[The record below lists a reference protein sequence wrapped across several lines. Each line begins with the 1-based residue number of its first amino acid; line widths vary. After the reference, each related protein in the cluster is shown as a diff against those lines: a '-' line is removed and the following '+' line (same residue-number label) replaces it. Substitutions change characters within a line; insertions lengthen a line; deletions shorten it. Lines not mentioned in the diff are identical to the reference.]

1 MAGLRIGGLASG
13 MDTDSIVFELM
24 KAERLPLNKLTQNKQ
39 LLEWQ
44 RDDYREMNKLLQ
56 DFDKFIF
63 DNMTLQ
69 SNLIKKKVTSS
80 DTSAVTA
87 TANSSAANINTKISV
102 TQTAKS
108 ATWISTKETT
118 FMSGAQSTLNLMV
131 TNGDGTTTDNIELV
145 IEATDTVDDVLSKL
159 SKKTELGISAFR
171 DSETGKV
178 VMTKKDTG
186 ENTSIKLN
194 DEVTASVFR
203 SLGFEDAL
211 AENELN
217 VGAEGSKGQ
226 NAKFSINGLS
236 TSRTTNTFTI
246 DNVTYTLHK
255 ENSEAT
261 IALSNDTDN
270 MVDKIVQFVNKYN
283 EMLEKINGK
292 LTEERYRSYQP
303 LSTEEQES
311 MTEKQVEQW
320 EERAKSGLIKNDSI
334 LSSGLS
340 KMRNDF
346 YSPVSGTAVNSDY
359 SQLTQIGIKTSSNY
373 LEKGKLIID
382 EAKLREAVEKDPH
395 AVFQLFNASGTT
407 TEEKGI
413 ARRVRDTISGTI
425 KNIEQKAGKATFTN
439 QQYMIG
445 RNLTNINTQIDRFE
459 DRLTK
464 IEDRYWRQFT
474 AMEKA
479 IQQSNSQMSYLMQ
492 SFA

>member
-1 MAGLRIGGLASG
+1 MSGLRIGGLASG
-13 MDTDSIVFELM
+13 MDTDGIVSELM
-24 KAERLPLNKLTQNKQ
+24 KAERLPLDKLTQNKQ
-39 LLEWQ
+39 ILEWQ
-44 RDDYREMNKLLQ
+44 RDDYREMNTLLQ

-69 SNLIKKKVTSS
+69 SSLIKKKVTSS
-80 DTSAVTA
+80 DSSAVTA

-102 TQTAKS
+102 TQTAKAANWVS
-108 ATWISTKETT
+108 PEKTS
-118 FMSGAQSTLNLMV
+118 FQSGTPRTLKLTV
-131 TNGDGTTTDNIELV
+131 TNGDGTTKDIEV
-145 IEATDTVDDVLSKL
+145 AIESTDTVDDVLSKL
-159 SKKTELGISAFR
+159 SKTKELGISAFR
-171 DSETGKV
+171 DSVEEKV
-178 VMTKKDTG
+178 VMTKMDTG
-186 ENTSIKLN
+186 VKASITLN
-194 DEVTASVFR
+194 DQETADVFAT
-203 SLGFEDAL
+203 LGFKDAEIGKLEVGFVEGEDA
-211 AENELN
+211 E
-217 VGAEGSKGQ
+217 
-226 NAKFSINGLS
+226 FSINGL
-236 TSRTTNTFTI
+236 TTTRPTNTFTI
-246 DNVTYTLHK
+246 NNVTYTLHK
-255 ENSEAT
+255 DDSSAN

-270 MVDKIVQFVNKYN
+270 MVDNIVQFVNKYN

-292 LTEERYRSYQP
+292 LTEERYRSYHP
-303 LSTEEQES
+303 LSNEEQES

-346 YSPVSGTAVNSDY
+346 YSPISGTTVNSDY
-359 SQLTQIGIKTSSNY
+359 RQLTQIGIKTSSNY
-373 LEKGKLIID
+373 LDKGKLIID

-445 RNLTNINTQIDRFE
+445 RNLTNIASQIDRFE